1 MAKIKKKVDE
11 ETLVYRITR
20 NDFDSEEEW
29 DKFKADILIKRQKNK
44 LSEWAREGLIKYW
57 RNGLVNDELETKPE
71 QDIEEVIRKVIREEL
86 AGKLI
91 HGQVEDHSVHEEAEE
106 KKELP
111 KENVNKLL
119 RLKG

>member
-44 LSEWAREGLIKYW
+44 LSEWAREGLIKFW
-57 RNGLVNDELETKPE
+57 RNGIVQDEPSTESN
-71 QDIEEVIRKVIREEL
+71 QDIEEIIRKVIREEL

-91 HGQVEDHSVHEEAEE
+91 HGQVEDHSVHEEVED